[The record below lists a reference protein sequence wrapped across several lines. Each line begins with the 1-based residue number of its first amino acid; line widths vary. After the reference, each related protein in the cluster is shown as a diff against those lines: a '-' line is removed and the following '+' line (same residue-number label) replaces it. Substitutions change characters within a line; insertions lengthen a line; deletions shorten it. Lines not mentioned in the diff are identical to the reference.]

1 MAHSTVTDLRPSEAH
16 DVVAHLNDRPMRLR
30 AAASLDVILK
40 VLGRGAKDDLA
51 SALNVSGSTIK
62 NWSPRGK
69 FPPSADQVRDICRV
83 YTHTEA
89 EAAELFDLMYSDNR
103 HDALTWL
110 IAQGSERFA
119 WNIVDHAGL
128 VA

>member
-1 MAHSTVTDLRPSEAH
+1 M
-16 DVVAHLNDRPMRLR
+16 VAHLNDRPMRLR

-83 YTHTEA
+83 YTHSEA